1 MGEGE
6 VGFESK
12 KQGTINDLT
21 PFPLDYHLN
30 SLCIFIFLEKFY
42 WSSVNCKKN
51 IFIFHSGTELCLEI
65 CIEVLWYWAVA
76 DPKM

>member
-12 KQGTINDLT
+12 TQGTINDMT

-30 SLCIFIFLEKFY
+30 PAAYSFFWRNFTG
-42 WSSVNCKKN
+42 VQ
-51 IFIFHSGTELCLEI
+51 
-65 CIEVLWYWAVA
+65 
-76 DPKM
+76 